1 MRGITAGVLVLL
13 AGLALV
19 YGFCPRPELHGEI
32 SWSRAYYDRDGNLL
46 RLTLA
51 GDERYR
57 LFTPLAA
64 IAPAMVEA
72 TLLYEDRHFHAHPGV
87 NPVALARAFFSTY
100 LSGARRLGG
109 STISMQLARI
119 RFGINSRSLPGKLEQ
134 ILRAL
139 QLERHYSKEQILE
152 AYLNRVPYG
161 RNIEGAGAAS
171 RVYFD
176 KPAAALTLPEAL
188 SLAVIPQNPGMRNP
202 TRDAGRTRLAA
213 ARSVLFRNWLETN
226 PGDRARQSQM
236 DLALEFRAPEAL
248 PFAAPHLVTRL
259 EKSLAH
265 THQGAVRSTV
275 RHALQ
280 RLLEEHIT
288 RYVQRR
294 QPSGIDNAVALL
306 VNYRSME
313 VEAYVGS
320 ADFLNP
326 AIQGQVDGI
335 QARRSPGSV
344 LKSFVYA
351 LALDQGLIHP
361 MTLLK
366 DAPQRFGAYTPENY
380 DRGFL
385 GPVFA
390 RDALVL
396 SRNVPAVHLMSRLET
411 PSFHAFLGAAGIR
424 DLRAADYYGLALALG
439 GHEVSME
446 EVVRLYA
453 LLANQGELRPLRL
466 LRTADPLPQGERL
479 LSPEASF
486 LTLDMLRSAPSPDE
500 PSLPGQLRQGL
511 ATAWKTGTSY
521 GFRDAWTAGI
531 FGPYV
536 LAVWVGHFDGEGNP
550 AFVGRQAAAPLFFEI
565 ARSIE
570 KRAGGFEE
578 QREPTGLDI
587 ATVEVCATTGDLP
600 DEHCPH
606 TANSYFIP
614 GKSPLHVTGVYREVP
629 IDVSTG
635 KRACYPDPPRT
646 RLEVY
651 EFWPSDLLAVFR
663 TAGIARKPPPPFEA
677 DCTLAVMST
686 AGNEPEITSP
696 DSRIIYSLRS
706 EQRETER
713 IPFSAITEADA
724 KTLYWFV
731 DERFVGST
739 PRSEVLFW
747 QPVVGEF
754 EIRVA
759 DDHGRA
765 AATQIRVQLVN

>member
-1 MRGITAGVLVLL
+1 MRALTAGGLLLL
-13 AGLALV
+13 AGLALAWAL
-19 YGFCPRPELHGEI
+19 CPRPELYEEI
-32 SWSRAYYDRDGNLL
+32 SWSRAYYDRDGDLL

-57 LFTPLAA
+57 LFTPLAM

-87 NPVALARAFFSTY
+87 NPVALARAFISTY
-100 LSGARRLGG
+100 LSGTRRLGG

-119 RFGINSRSLPGKLEQ
+119 RFDINSRSLPGKLEQ

-139 QLERHYSKEQILE
+139 QLERHYSKQQILE

-161 RNIEGAGAAS
+161 RNIEGAGTAS

-188 SLAVIPQNPGMRNP
+188 SLAVIPQNPGVRNP
-202 TRDAGRTRLAA
+202 TREAGRNVLAGARA
-213 ARSVLFRNWLETN
+213 ALFRNWLETH

-236 DLALEFRAPEAL
+236 DLALEFRPPEAL
-248 PFAAPHLVTRL
+248 PFAAPHFVMRL

-265 THQGAVRSTV
+265 THRGAVRTTV
-275 RHALQ
+275 RRALQ
-280 RLLEEHIT
+280 RLLEERIT
-288 RYVQRR
+288 GYVQRR

-306 VNYRSME
+306 VNYRTME

-366 DAPQRFGAYTPENY
+366 DAPRRFGAYTPENY

-396 SRNVPAVHLMSRLET
+396 SRNVPAVHLVSRLET

-424 DLRAADYYGLALALG
+424 ELRPADHYGLALALG

-446 EVVRLYA
+446 EVVKLYA
-453 LLANQGELRPLRL
+453 MLANQGELRPLRL
-466 LRTADPLPQGERL
+466 LHETAALAQGKQL
-479 LSPEASF
+479 LSPEASY
-486 LTLDMLRSAPSPDE
+486 LTLHMLRSAASPDE
-500 PSLPGQLRQGL
+500 PALPGQLGQGM

-521 GFRDAWTAGI
+521 GFRDAWTAGV

-536 LAVWVGHFDGEGNP
+536 LAVWVGHFDGAGNP
-550 AFVGRQAAAPLFFEI
+550 AFVGRQAAAPLFFEL

-570 KRAGGFEE
+570 QRAGGFEA
-578 QREPTGLDI
+578 QREPAGLGI

-606 TANSYFIP
+606 TTNSYFIP
-614 GKSPLHVTGVYREVP
+614 GKSPLRVTNVYREVP
-629 IDVSTG
+629 IDVGTG
-635 KRACYPDPPRT
+635 KRACYHDPPRT
-646 RLEVY
+646 QLEIY

-663 TAGIARKPPPPFEA
+663 SAGIARKPPPPFEA
-677 DCTLAVMST
+677 DCTLAVMSA
-686 AGNEPEITSP
+686 AGKAPEITSP

-706 EQRETER
+706 GQRETER

-731 DERFVGST
+731 DERFIGST
-739 PRSEVLFW
+739 PRAEVLFW
-747 QPVVGEF
+747 KPAVGEF
-754 EIRVA
+754 EIRAA

>member
-1 MRGITAGVLVLL
+1 MRGLRAEVLVLF
-13 AGLALV
+13 AGLAFA
-19 YGFCPRPELHGEI
+19 YAFCPRPDLYGEVT
-32 SWSRAYYDRDGNLL
+32 WSRAYYDRDGDLL

-57 LFTPLAA
+57 LFTPLGA

-87 NPVALARAFFSTY
+87 NPAALARAFISTY
-100 LSGARRLGG
+100 LTGGRRLGG

-119 RFGINSRSLPGKLEQ
+119 RFHINSRTLPGKLEQ

-139 QLERHYSKEQILE
+139 QLERHYSKEQVLE
-152 AYLNRVPYG
+152 AYLNQVGYG
-161 RNIEGAGAAS
+161 RNIEGVGAAS

-176 KPAAALTLPEAL
+176 KPAVALSLPEAL
-188 SLAVIPQNPGMRNP
+188 SLAVIPQSPSARNP
-202 TRDAGRTRLAA
+202 TRDAGRARLSA
-213 ARSVLFRNWLETN
+213 ARAALFANWLETH

-236 DLALEFRAPEAL
+236 DLELDFRAPEAL

-259 EKSLAH
+259 EKVLPP
-265 THQGAVRSTV
+265 TRQGVVQTTV
-275 RHALQ
+275 RRPLQ
-280 RLLEEHIT
+280 RLLEEHIA
-288 RYVQRR
+288 RYVHRR

-306 VNYRSME
+306 VNYRTLE

-320 ADFLNP
+320 ADFLDP
-326 AIQGQVDGI
+326 VIQGQVDGV

-344 LKSFVYA
+344 LKPFIYA
-351 LALDQGLIHP
+351 LALDQGIIHP

-366 DAPQRFGAYTPENY
+366 DAPRRFGAYTPENY

-390 RDALVL
+390 RDALAL
-396 SRNVPAVHLMSRLET
+396 SRNVPAVHLMSRLEK
-411 PSFHAFLGAAGIR
+411 PSLHGFLTAAGIR
-424 DLRAADYYGLALALG
+424 KLRPADYYGLALALG

-453 LLANQGELRPLRL
+453 MLANQGEHSPLRL
-466 LRTADPLPQGERL
+466 LSDAAPAPQGERL

-486 LTLDMLRSAPSPDE
+486 LTLDMLHGAPSPDE
-500 PSLPGQLRQGL
+500 PPLPGQLSQGL

-521 GFRDAWTAGI
+521 GFRDAWTAGV

-536 LAVWVGHFDGEGNP
+536 LAVWVGRFDGEGNP

-570 KRAGGFEE
+570 QTASGFDP
-578 QREPTGLDI
+578 QREPEGLGI
-587 ATVEVCATTGDLP
+587 ATVEVCASTGDLP
-600 DEHCPH
+600 DEHCPR
-606 TANSYFIP
+606 TTNSYFIP
-614 GKSPLHVTGVYREVP
+614 GKSPLRVTSVYREVP
-629 IDVSTG
+629 IDVDTG
-635 KRACYPDPPRT
+635 KRACYHDPPRT

-651 EFWPSDLLAVFR
+651 EFWSSDLLAVFR
-663 TAGIARKPPPPFEA
+663 TAGVARKLPPPFKA
-677 DCTLAVMST
+677 DCPLAVISMT
-686 AGNEPEITSP
+686 GAAPEITAP

-706 EQRETER
+706 ERREAER
-713 IPFSAITEADA
+713 IPFTAITEADA
-724 KTLYWFV
+724 NTLYWFV
-731 DERFVGST
+731 DDRFVGSV
-739 PRSEVLFW
+739 PRGEILFW
-747 QPVVGEF
+747 QPAVGEF
-754 EIRVA
+754 AVRAV

-765 AATQIRVQLVN
+765 AATQLRVQLVH